1 MLYCRKRIRE
11 RNYEI
16 IMVVDNSFMIH
27 RIHTFKEVFMLY
39 SGFTHRPF
47 IECDDETFNDQVY
60 LFTSA
65 AAAQEFAVPY
75 TQDKILL
82 QAVQIPQ
89 EKLDAALKSL
99 YLYSVNAV
107 VVQDEGAPVTVELD
121 KLAEKPDMDKLE
133 KDVIPRANPELQLT
147 GLYFMQELS
156 RPVKRTPEEA
166 KRLQSMEEE
175 MVHNLFHARLII
187 SFDTT
192 DVPGEW
198 NPQNKEQQGKV
209 KIPMV
214 QTKDGKFFQPIYTD
228 LTEFK
233 SFNAKTAGRRLQI
246 GPTGYDYLE
255 KLLVPKA
262 EGVVINPGGFNLRL
276 NRDQLKQMKVRYA
289 NV

>member
-1 MLYCRKRIRE
+1 
-11 RNYEI
+11 
-16 IMVVDNSFMIH
+16 MVVDNSFMIH
-27 RIHTFKEVFMLY
+27 KIRTFKEIFLLY

-65 AAAQEFAVPY
+65 KAAQEFAVPY
-75 TQDKILL
+75 TQNKILL

-89 EKLDAALKSL
+89 EKLDAMLKSL

-121 KLAEKPDMDKLE
+121 KLTEKPDLEKME

-166 KRLQSMEEE
+166 RRLQSMEEE
-175 MVHNLFHARLII
+175 MAHNLFHSRLII

-192 DVPGEW
+192 DVQGEW
-198 NPQNKEQQGKV
+198 NPQDKNQQAKV
-209 KIPMV
+209 KIPMI

-228 LTEFK
+228 VAEFK
-233 SFNAKTAGRRLQI
+233 SFNAKTTGRRMQI
-246 GPTGYDYLE
+246 GPTRYEFLE
-255 KLLVPKA
+255 KLLVPKS
-262 EGVVINPGGFNLRL
+262 EGIIINPGGFNLRL
-276 NRDQLKQMKVRYA
+276 NREQMKQMKVRYA